1 MGVDSIDPVEPL
13 PQGDIEFGDAKRRAA
28 GRLTLFGNI
37 EFLDMETCAPDQV
50 EAKVRHA
57 IEDGGKA
64 HTVLC
69 TSAGPHERH
78 TAQFTA
84 NAIRYLEAGLRY
96 G

>member
-1 MGVDSIDPVEPL
+1 
-13 PQGDIEFGDAKRRAA
+13 
-28 GRLTLFGNI
+28 
-37 EFLDMETCAPDQV
+37 METCAPDQV